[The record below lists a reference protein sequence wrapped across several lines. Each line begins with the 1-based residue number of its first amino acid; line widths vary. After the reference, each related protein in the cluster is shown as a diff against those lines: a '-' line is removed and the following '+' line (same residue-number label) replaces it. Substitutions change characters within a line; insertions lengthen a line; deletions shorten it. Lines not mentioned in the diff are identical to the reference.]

1 MFFVRRIFFLIT
13 AMLISLLAIGQK
25 ECRFVFSGTVV
36 SETGEPLYAATVAI
50 KPSQT
55 AGTSTNLEGKFSFSN
70 LCEGQY
76 EVIIQYVGYK
86 RKEISLSI
94 SKNLEVTILLESTA
108 TELNEVVVTEKLM
121 NTEYVQNFSTLNE
134 KKLKETAGKTLG
146 EALKEM
152 PGVSSIQS
160 GPGIFKPVIHGVHSQ
175 RILILNYG
183 IRQEGQ
189 QWGSEHAPEIDPFIA
204 SNIVVIKDASSIKYG
219 TDALGGVVVVNPPPL
234 PEKSELGGTAQT
246 VLQSNG
252 RGGTFSGMLEG
263 GLKNLDGWGWRVQS
277 TAKRMGD
284 FNTPD
289 YSLTNTGIKELNFSA
304 AAGYHA
310 EKKGMEIFF
319 SHFNTEIGILKG
331 TATSNMED
339 LMNAM
344 ERTPPQY
351 TSDFS
356 YTIAE
361 PRQEVSHNLLKING
375 HINSTLGDWQIQ
387 YGFQNNNRREYDI
400 RVGSLSNLPAID
412 LQLNTHTLEAE
423 LETSKSDQRS
433 VCFGV
438 TGMYQDNNN
447 IPGTQRIP
455 FIPNFN
461 NLSGGLFSVAKFFF
475 KNLTVDVGA
484 RYDYRYYDI
493 AGYDFKNTLY
503 KSQLSFHNASATLG
517 ALRKLGNN
525 QTLSL
530 NLSSAWRPPHVA
542 ELYSLGTH
550 QSAAAIEYGLL
561 LNDSTNEVMNIE
573 DVPFNVEQALKAVS
587 TYQRVWKGFQVE
599 ATGYINYIFHYIYLK
614 PTGVTQN
621 IRGTYPYFRYTQT
634 DALFVGAD
642 LSGSW
647 KIVPHWTLS
656 PKVSLLRASD
666 KKNDDYLVF
675 IPSNRYEVA
684 LRYENSRFI
693 GLHDF
698 YVDMRTKF
706 TDRQHRAPRTITVRE
721 FNDALENGSDPLQGS
736 TSNFDFMDA
745 PAAYWLYQVAIGVS
759 LPTGKVRYDFR
770 LAAENLFNTT
780 YREYTNRFRYYA
792 DDLGTNLL
800 FSIKCTF

>member
-1 MFFVRRIFFLIT
+1 MQRRIFLLLLT
-13 AMLISLLAIGQK
+13 MSISPILLAQEG
-25 ECRFVFSGTVV
+25 CRSVISGIVM
-36 SETGEPLYAATVAI
+36 SESKEPLYAATVMLNAS
-50 KPSQT
+50 PT
-55 AGTSTNLEGKFSFSN
+55 AGTTTNMEGRFSFNN
-70 LCEGQY
+70 LCDGKYQ
-76 EVIIQYVGYK
+76 VTVQYVGYK
-86 RKEISLSI
+86 KQEISI
-94 SKNLEVTILLESTA
+94 AVNERLELTIILEA
-108 TELNEVVVTEKLM
+108 IVTELNEVVVTEKLL
-121 NTEYVQNFSTLNE
+121 NTEHAQNFSTLTE
-134 KKLKETAGKTLG
+134 KNLKETAGKTLG
-146 EALKEM
+146 ESLKEL

-189 QWGSEHAPEIDPFIA
+189 QWGAEHAPEIDPFIA

-234 PEKSELGGTAQT
+234 PEKSILGGTIQT
-246 VLQSNG
+246 VIQSNG
-252 RGGTFSGMLEG
+252 RAGTVSGMLEG
-263 GLKNLDGWGWRVQS
+263 GLKNLDGWGWRVQG

-284 FNTPD
+284 FHAPD

-331 TATSNMED
+331 TATSNMDD

-351 TSDFS
+351 TDDFS

-361 PRQEVSHNLLKING
+361 PRQEVSHNLIKING
-375 HINSTLGDWQIQ
+375 HINSALGDWRIQ
-387 YGFQNNNRREYDI
+387 YGFQNNNRREYDVRI
-400 RVGSLSNLPAID
+400 GGLSNLPAID
-412 LQLNTHTLEAE
+412 LQLNTQTLEAE
-423 LETSKSDQRS
+423 LETSQSNQRS

-461 NLSGGLFSVAKFFF
+461 NLSGGVFGITKFFF
-475 KNLTVDVGA
+475 KNLTVDAGA

-503 KSQLSFHNASATLG
+503 KSQLNFHNASATLG
-517 ALRKLGNN
+517 VIRSLGKD

-561 LNDSTNEVMNIE
+561 LNDSTNEVMNID
-573 DVPFNVEQALKAVS
+573 DVPFNVEQALKIVS
-587 TYQRVWKGFQVE
+587 TYQRVWKKIQFE
-599 ATGYINYIFHYIYLK
+599 ATGYINYIFNYIYLK

-634 DALFVGAD
+634 NALFVGAD
-642 LSGSW
+642 LSGTW
-647 KIVPHWTLS
+647 NVIPHWTIS

-684 LRYENSRFI
+684 LRYESPRFFK
-693 GLHDF
+693 LHDF
-698 YVDMRTKF
+698 FVDMRIKF
-706 TDRQHRAPRTITVRE
+706 TDQQHRAPRTITIRS

-736 TSNFDFMDA
+736 TSNFDFMEA
-745 PAAYWLYQVAIGVS
+745 PAAYWLCQLAVGVS
-759 LPTGKVRYDFR
+759 VPTEKVRYDFR
-770 LAAENLFNTT
+770 LAAENIFNTT

-792 DDLGTNLL
+792 DDLGSNLL
-800 FSIKCTF
+800 LSVKCSF